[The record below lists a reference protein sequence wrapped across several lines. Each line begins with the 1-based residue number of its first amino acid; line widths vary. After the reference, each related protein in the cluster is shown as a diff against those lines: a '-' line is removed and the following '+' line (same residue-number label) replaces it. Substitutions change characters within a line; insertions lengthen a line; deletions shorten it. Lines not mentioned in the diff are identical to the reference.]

1 MFQGYIIINTK
12 AICYTKCHDTVIPI
26 PPISNNLHTGPKM
39 NGLDTKPWS
48 SMVYPEVLTVGK
60 GLAQISSCCM
70 GYLRLAIARFV
81 RLFVAM
87 DLEWLQSS
95 RSRIPTVPR
104 VISLRGLQRPKAKK
118 TTQVMTVITPT
129 IAIFEIL
136 GC

>member
-1 MFQGYIIINTK
+1 
-12 AICYTKCHDTVIPI
+12 
-26 PPISNNLHTGPKM
+26 M